1 MNTPTKEEGRPLV
14 IGCKIKAA
22 IGSFMRKAIRNS
34 ELLQEIEEVHRL
46 GTNSNFD
53 LDMRYLP

>member
-1 MNTPTKEEGRPLV
+1 M
-14 IGCKIKAA
+14 IGCKIKAT